1 MGYYTDYTIT
11 ADNGT
16 PELKNE
22 MKKFGFLDEWDEGLW
37 GGNAK
42 WYDWSDDMAKL
53 SKKFPDVLFTIEG
66 RGEDST
72 DIWGY
77 YYKDGKSYIQA
88 EVTIYDYPEVPESS
102 PPVMVLFGKDKRDDT
117 KYSFE

>member
-1 MGYYTDYTIT
+1 MGYYTDYAIT

-42 WYDWSDDMAKL
+42 WYCWSDDMTKL

-77 YYKDGKSYIQA
+77 YYKDGKSYIQT
-88 EVTIYDYPEVPESS
+88 EVIIHNYPEAPESK
-102 PPVMVLFGKDKRDDT
+102 PPIILIWKGKDDDI